1 MKRLSLGDLVM
12 ILGLVIVCAG
22 VSMMYLPAAVIIL
35 GTGIA
40 FLGQRI
46 G

>member
-1 MKRLSLGDLVM
+1 MKRLSLGDLIM
-12 ILGLVIVCAG
+12 ILGLVIVSAG
-22 VSMMYLPAAVIIL
+22 VAMMYLPAAVIIF
-35 GTGIA
+35 GTGVA

>member
-12 ILGLVIVCAG
+12 LLGLVIVCAG
-22 VSMMYLPAAVIIL
+22 VAMMYFPASIIIL
-35 GTGIA
+35 GTGVA